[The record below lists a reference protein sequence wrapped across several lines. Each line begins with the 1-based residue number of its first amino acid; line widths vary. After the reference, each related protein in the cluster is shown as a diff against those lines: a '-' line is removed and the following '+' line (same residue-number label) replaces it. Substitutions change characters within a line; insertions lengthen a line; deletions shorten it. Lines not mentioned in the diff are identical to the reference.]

1 MTMLRSLRIGA
12 MAGALAL
19 VVAPLAAQETPL
31 SDFVLAGYGS
41 AGYSAGLDEFSS
53 NFTASVAPVLLYRMG
68 DALLFEAEIEFGV
81 EGASTETGLEYAQV
95 DYLGF
100 ERLQLTVGKFLLP
113 FGVFGERLHPTWIN
127 KLPTMPLLYGHAHGG
142 QAEGALLPIMSDVG
156 VMARYNQPLG
166 GLNLDLSLYV
176 TQGPMRVD
184 SGVIS
189 PDGHAH
195 AVRGVEGSGGAAAVG
210 GAALAAAGYT
220 IPGVAFGVSLPDNNT
235 NKMVGARVGL
245 VKGPAFEIFLSGFHS
260 MYDPNDYLDMVGG
273 NLSMEHRSSVGEL
286 RTEVTFL
293 GQEFSDNGTY
303 RYLVS
308 PGYYVQYAYRLGAFE
323 PVLRWSHLLP
333 GRVGAEDVTA
343 ERQEFAIGFGYWLR
357 PSIPVKVA
365 YEMVPNRED
374 RLLFQWAFG
383 F

>member
-1 MTMLRSLRIGA
+1 MTILRSLRIGA
-12 MAGALAL
+12 MASALAF

-41 AGYSAGLDEFSS
+41 AGYGAGLDGFAS

-68 DALLFEAEIEFGV
+68 DDLLFEAELEFGV
-81 EGASTETGLEYAQV
+81 EGTRTETGLEYAQV

-100 ERLQLTVGKFLLP
+100 DRLQLTVGKFLLP

-142 QAEGALLPIMSDVG
+142 QAEGALLPIMSDLG
-156 VMARYNQPLG
+156 FLARYNQPLG

-184 SGVIS
+184 PDATS
-189 PDGHAH
+189 PDDDHAH
-195 AVRGVEGSGGAAAVG
+195 AVRAGDGVGGGAVGGGAAYA
-210 GAALAAAGYT
+210 

-245 VKGPAFEIFLSGFHS
+245 VKGPTFEVFLSGFHS
-260 MYDPNDYLDMVGG
+260 MYDPDNYLDMVGG
-273 NLSMEHRSSVGEL
+273 NLSIEHRTGLGEL

-308 PGYYVQYAYRLGAFE
+308 PGYYVQYAYRFGAFE

-343 ERQEFAIGFGYWLR
+343 ERQELAIGFDYWIQ

>member
-1 MTMLRSLRIGA
+1 
-12 MAGALAL
+12 MASALAL

-41 AGYSAGLDEFSS
+41 AGYSAGLDGFSS

-68 DALLFEAEIEFGV
+68 DDLLFEAELEFGV
-81 EGASTETGLEYAQV
+81 EGTRTETGLEYAQV

-100 ERLQLTVGKFLLP
+100 ERLQLSFGKFLLP

-127 KLPTMPLLYGHAHGG
+127 KLPTMPLLYGHSHGG
-142 QAEGALLPIMSDVG
+142 QAEGALLPIMSDLG
-156 VMARYNQPLG
+156 LMARYNQPLG

-184 SGVIS
+184 PDAIS
-189 PDGHAH
+189 PDDDHAH
-195 AVRGVEGSGGAAAVG
+195 AVRDGDSAGGGAAVG
-210 GAALAAAGYT
+210 GAAYL
-220 IPGVAFGVSLPDNNT
+220 IPGVAFGVSLPDNNK

-245 VKGPAFEIFLSGFHS
+245 VKGPVFEIFVSGFHS

-273 NLSMEHRSSVGEL
+273 NLSIEHRTAAGEL

-308 PGYYVQYAYRLGAFE
+308 PGYYVQYAYRFGAFE

-343 ERQEFAIGFGYWLR
+343 ERQELAIGFDYWVQ